1 MSSDLISLSYG
12 GGTDTSLGTLTSS
25 SKSSTVNAASGSADK
40 SSESLGIQGDGKNF
54 SNGAEMMQ
62 KLNDLQSSDPDKFKE
77 VAQKISDSLSDAAKN
92 STDSKAAG
100 MYSDMAGKFAQAA
113 KSGNMS
119 SLGPSEPPSNASGAQ
134 GQAAMK
140 YAAQQN
146 GGSNPMDNVDHI
158 ISGALSGVG
167 SSEA

>member
-1 MSSDLISLSYG
+1 MSSDLIGLSYG
-12 GGTDTSLGTLTSS
+12 SGTGTSLGTLASS
-25 SKSSTVNAASGSADK
+25 SKSSTVSAASSSDDDSSGSP
-40 SSESLGIQGDGKNF
+40 GIQGDGKNF

-62 KLNDLQSSDPDKFKE
+62 KLKNLQSSDPDKFKE
-77 VAQKISDSLSDAAKN
+77 VAQKISNSLSDAAKN
-92 STDSKAAG
+92 SSDSQAAG

-113 KSGNMS
+113 KSGSMS

-140 YAAQQN
+140 YAAHQS
-146 GGSNPMDNVDHI
+146 GGGNPMENVDSI

-167 SSEA
+167 ASEA